1 MRRFSHSGQF
11 VGFLFACLLLWAP
24 SLFAI
29 DPSRNTSQ
37 YVHRVWLSQPGLSQ
51 GPILAIAQDRD
62 GFILLATSN
71 GVVRFDGVRFSG
83 LPVLKK
89 HPLPDA
95 WVWNLAVDSANRIWI
110 RTNDGSL
117 TRVSGDV
124 AKVFTAADGLPDG
137 KASCLQAALDGGV
150 WVCTPTGLLHFDGD
164 KSEFHPA
171 PGGRFAAEPAR
182 ACETK
187 DHVLWMGGTEVAEIY
202 GWDGKNFL
210 TQKLRSIS
218 PYIGVRSIA
227 CTDDRLWVGTDDG
240 LLEIRDK
247 KEKHYSVA
255 DGVPDEFIVSLG
267 ETKGPDLWVGTR
279 KGIGRFHNGEF
290 LNYGIRDGLS
300 HSTVYAMFEDRE
312 GSVWVATKSGLNQF
326 LDGEAVLYRTSDGLP
341 SNNMG
346 PVIEDSKGQLWGGT
360 LGGGLFRY
368 DGHKF
373 TTLLEKDGLASNTV
387 KALARRPD
395 EPNVL
400 WVGTDRGLNRLRDGR
415 IEATFREPDGL
426 PSSQIRALRFDHN
439 NVLWVGTAR
448 GVAQFVNGRFVPL
461 SNSPELQVPIS
472 ALGERKE
479 GELLFSTVSGV
490 LYLRGANGLEKR
502 AERDFLRDL
511 QVFYTDQDG
520 YVWMGLFGGGL
531 VVWKDAKPFRI
542 ALQDGL
548 PDSQIFDILPD
559 GPDRL
564 WVACSNGYHSLS
576 RRNLLDFVEGKAPK
590 VSGVALASTV
600 RRTGIESQADV
611 HPTAWKSSNGIFWF
625 ATTQG
630 LLSFDPARRNREA
643 QSSLPVVDEIEVS
656 GESVRPGDIEQLPPG
671 AKNITL
677 HYTALS
683 FLHPEDWNFRYRLF
697 GYDADWV
704 NAGTRRDSYYT
715 NLPPGAYR
723 FEVLACETHGDC
735 KDASTFVS
743 FALAPYWYQRVWFV
757 PGCVLAVGLMILGAY
772 RLRMRTLRNQVL
784 LVVGERNRIARELHD
799 TLIQGFSG
807 ITMQLQALNGRLKN
821 KEERDTLQEIIRD
834 AGTCLQETRRSVAG
848 LRAQV
853 SGGTGLAAA
862 LAEAARQITEQQD
875 VRLRLQLA
883 DRAYEMPPEVKYNLV
898 RIAQEAVTNAVKHS
912 GARTIDLALDQ
923 NGRGVHL
930 TISDDGRGF
939 TRDGESR
946 AEPLHY
952 GIVGMRERANQIRA
966 QFQMSSAPG
975 RGTTIRV
982 MVPTSSKTQPE
993 EVEETVL

>member
-1 MRRFSHSGQF
+1 MLACSL
-11 VGFLFACLLLWAP
+11 LFAPA
-24 SLFAI
+24 LFAI
-29 DPSRNTSQ
+29 DSSRNTSQ

-51 GPILAIAQDRD
+51 GPILSIAQDRD
-62 GFILLATSN
+62 GFILLGTSS

-83 LPVLKK
+83 LPALNK

-95 WVWNLAVDSANRIWI
+95 WVWNLAVDSGNRIWI

-117 TRVSGDV
+117 TRVTGDV
-124 AKVFTAADGLPDG
+124 AKTFTAADGLPNG

-150 WVCTPTGLLHFDGD
+150 WACTQTGLVHFNGD
-164 KSEFHPA
+164 KAEFHAA
-171 PGGRFAAEPAR
+171 PNGKFAVEPAR

-187 DHVLWMGGTEVAEIY
+187 DHVFWMGGTEVAEIY
-202 GWDGKNFL
+202 GWDGKKFI
-210 TQKLRSIS
+210 TRKLQSIP
-218 PYIGVRSIA
+218 PYVGVRSVA

-240 LLEIRDK
+240 LLEIQGS

-267 ETKGPDLWVGTR
+267 ETKGPDLWIGTR
-279 KGIGRFHNGEF
+279 KGIGRFQNGEF
-290 LNYGIRDGLS
+290 SNYGIRDGLS

-312 GSVWVATKSGLNQF
+312 GSIWVATKSGLNQF

-346 PVIEDSKGQLWGGT
+346 PVMESGDGQLWGGT

-368 DGHKF
+368 DGRRF

-387 KALARRPD
+387 RTLARQPG
-395 EPNVL
+395 EPNVI
-400 WVGTDRGLNRLRDGR
+400 WAGTDSGLNRLRDGR
-415 IEATFREPDGL
+415 IEATYREQDGL
-426 PSSQIRALRFDHN
+426 PSSYIRTLRFDRN

-448 GVAQFVNGRFVPL
+448 GVAQFVDGRFVPL
-461 SNSPELQVPIS
+461 SSRPELRVPIS

-490 LYLRGANGLEKR
+490 LYLRGPKGIEKR

-511 QVFYTDQDG
+511 QVFYTDPDG

-531 VVWKDAKPFRI
+531 VVWKNEKPFRI

-576 RRNLLDFVEGKAPK
+576 RRNLLDFVDGKIAK

-611 HPTAWKSSNGIFWF
+611 HPTASKSSKGIFWF

-630 LLSFDPARRNREA
+630 LLSFDPTRRNREA
-643 QSSLPVVDEIEVS
+643 RSSTPVVDEIEVS
-656 GESVRPGDIEQLPPG
+656 GASVRPSDIEKLPPG
-671 AKNITL
+671 AKNITF

-683 FLHPEDWNFRYRLF
+683 FLHPEDWNFRYRLV
-697 GYDADWV
+697 GYDADWI

-715 NLPPGAYR
+715 NLPPGSYR
-723 FEVLACETHGDC
+723 FEVSACETHTEC
-735 KDASTFVS
+735 KDAGTFVS

-757 PGCVLAVGLMILGAY
+757 PVSVLAVGLMTLGAY
-772 RLRMRTLRNQVL
+772 RLRMQTLRNQVL

-807 ITMQLQALNGRLKN
+807 ITMQLQALTGRLKTE
-821 KEERDTLQEIIRD
+821 EERDILQEIIRD
-834 AGTCLQETRRSVAG
+834 AGSCLKETRRSVAG
-848 LRAQV
+848 LRSEVA
-853 SGGTGLAAA
+853 GGTGLAAA
-862 LAEAARQITEQQD
+862 LSQMARHITEQQD

-883 DRAYEMPPEVKYNLV
+883 DRAYEMPAEVKYNLV
-898 RIAQEAVTNAVKHS
+898 RIAQEAVTNSVKHS
-912 GARTIDLALDQ
+912 GARTIDLALNQ
-923 NGRGVHL
+923 NSRGVHL

-939 TRDGESR
+939 ARDAESR
-946 AEPLHY
+946 AQPLHY
-952 GIVGMRERANQIRA
+952 GIVGMRERANQIGA
-966 QFQMSSAPG
+966 QFEMSSAPG

-982 MVPTSSKTQPE
+982 TVPTSGKVQPE
-993 EVEETVL
+993 EVEEKVL